1 MTNVQ
6 TVIINEFKI
15 LKDLEVGVNGNHIL
29 LCGDN
34 GVGKSSFIQFL
45 EIALGKQTNV
55 PPNASGKGTIIFD
68 YNGKP
73 LTVKVSFKDGK
84 PVLKISGEGISIDNN
99 KGAIAS
105 LFGIVD
111 FDPNKFV
118 ELSKSKAGRVEQV
131 DEFKKFLD
139 SDFIKGIEKFKAD
152 VKNNYDSRKEIN
164 QDITKLKGST
174 ALHPL
179 NNLPNFE
186 LEKLV
191 EVDTVEAM
199 AQLTSANTKNANYD
213 KVFTGLETRGNTV
226 KDKIGKIAELKQEI
240 EDLNEQ
246 IKVIDKEIKDGEKW
260 LKANP
265 KIDTLVIEKTISD
278 ASEINKKAAS
288 AKQLI
293 ADRSLIEKYT
303 EEAGALTVQIET
315 SNEAINEAIREMKSP
330 VEDLSFDEETLIYK
344 GIPVNPDSL
353 STSEIMELGI
363 RLQMAK
369 NPDLGIIFIQH
380 GESLGADR
388 LKAIKQLADNEGW
401 QIIMEQVERGTKK
414 LHVEIMAEDV
424 TETA

>member
-1 MTNVQ
+1 MNVQ
-6 TVIINEFKI
+6 TVKISDFKI
-15 LKDLEVGVNGNHIL
+15 LKDLEVGVAGNHIL

-34 GVGKSSFIQFL
+34 GVGKSSFIQFI

-55 PPNASGKGTIIFD
+55 PPNATGKGEVIFD

-73 LTVKVSFKDGK
+73 LTCKVSFKDGK
-84 PVLKISGEGISIDNN
+84 PVLKVSGEGISIDNN

-105 LFGIVD
+105 LFGAVD

-139 SDFIKGIEKFKAD
+139 PEFIAGIAKFKSD
-152 VKNNYDSRKEIN
+152 VKNNYDSRTEIN
-164 QDITKLKGST
+164 QDIKKLNGATS
-174 ALHPL
+174 LNPL
-179 NNLPNFE
+179 NNLPNSE
-186 LEKLV
+186 LEKLKD
-191 EVDTVEAM
+191 VDTVQAM
-199 AQLTSANTKNANYD
+199 AQLTAANTKNANYD
-213 KVFTGLETRGNTV
+213 KVFSGLETRANTI
-226 KDKIGKIAELKQEI
+226 KDKIGKIAELKQQI
-240 EDLNEQ
+240 EDLNEE
-246 IKVIDKEIKDGEKW
+246 IKVIDKEVKDGEKW

-265 KIDTLVIEKTISD
+265 KIDTEAIEKTISD

-293 ADRSLIEKYT
+293 ADRALIEKYT
-303 EEAGALTVQIET
+303 EEAGELTVKIET
-315 SNEAINEAIREMKSP
+315 SNEAINEAIREMESP
-330 VEDLSFDEETLIYK
+330 IAGLSFDEETLIYN
-344 GIPVNPDSL
+344 GVPVNPDTL

-369 NPDLGIIFIQH
+369 NPNLGIIFIQR

-388 LKAIKQLADNEGW
+388 LKAIKNLADSEGW

-424 TETA
+424 AETV